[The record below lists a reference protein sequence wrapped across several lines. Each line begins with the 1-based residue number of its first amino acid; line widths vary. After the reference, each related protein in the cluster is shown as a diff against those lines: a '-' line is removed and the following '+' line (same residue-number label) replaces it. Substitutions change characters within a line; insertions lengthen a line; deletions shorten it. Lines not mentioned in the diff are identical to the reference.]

1 MDAVGGH
8 PAGRLAWV
16 SAAEHALFVYG
27 TLQFPEVLRELLGR
41 CPELSPAELTGWRA
55 AALPGRVYPGLVPDG
70 RATVRGVLLSGL
82 SAGEWAV
89 LDAFE
94 DDEYDL
100 RTVLFDGERVDTGG
114 PDPLRV
120 HPESSRGG
128 ACVAPGA
135 VWTYVWTA
143 EATSAE
149 WRADAFAAEHL
160 SAFALRCAGW
170 RRTLDPRF
178 AICRRPVV

>member
-1 MDAVGGH
+1 MS
-8 PAGRLAWV
+8 V
-16 SAAEHALFVYG
+16 SEHALFVYG

-41 CPELSPAELTGWRA
+41 CPDLSPAELTGWRA

-70 RATVRGVLLSGL
+70 RATVRGVLLFGL

-100 RTVLFDGERVDTGG
+100 RPVDFGAERVD
-114 PDPLRV
+114 DLLRP
-120 HPESSRGG
+120 HPESSEGC
-128 ACVAPGA
+128 AFVASCA

-143 EATSAE
+143 EATSVE
-149 WRADAFAAEHL
+149 WRAEAFAAEHL
-160 SAFALRCAGW
+160 SAFTLRCAGW
-170 RRTLDPRF
+170 RRSLDPTG
-178 AICRRPVV
+178 CDS